1 MIGYFC
7 DWCGKPYKPYP
18 VKEYGNTLAS
28 VMRSKSEN
36 ADAKEIPIGTKIVGE
51 GWTSLDSSHVVQK
64 AVAREICPDCYE
76 AFLDFVNKRKE
87 KTDDQ
92 A

>member
-28 VMRSKSEN
+28 VMRSKGEN

-51 GWTSLDSSHVVQK
+51 GWTTIDGTSVKTPL
-64 AVAREICPDCYE
+64 AREICPDCYE
-76 AFLDFVNKRKE
+76 AYLEFVKNRKE
-87 KTDDQ
+87 KTND
-92 A
+92 

>member
-18 VKEYGNTLAS
+18 VKEYGDTLAS
-28 VMRSKSEN
+28 VMRSKGEN
-36 ADAKEIPIGTKIVGE
+36 ADTKEIPIGTKIVGE
-51 GWTSLDSSHVVQK
+51 GWSTINGGHVR
-64 AVAREICPDCYE
+64 APLAREICPGCYE
-76 AFLDFVNKRKE
+76 AYLEFVKSRKE